1 MVFAAFGKGNYKF
14 TWYLQ
19 HFRAITPHVVGHLLY
34 FAANYNLSFS
44 MVFAAFWSSDLSF

>member
-1 MVFAAFGKGNYKF
+1 MVFAAFWKGNYNI